1 MKYRTPIEWVRFNPQ
16 DFKNYA
22 MPRTNGQ
29 VERAKDALV
38 RSIPDL
44 GEMGAYELLLKIGS
58 YLNERAKR

>member
-16 DFKNYA
+16 DFKNFS
-22 MPRTNGQ
+22 MPRTNKQ

-58 YLNERAKR
+58 YLNERMK